1 MSNLETKQAGLHFNT
16 KTFKK
21 YINTCLGDNPVKIKG
36 AHVALASAVENTL
49 ILFFNRLYKYTNKDL
64 SGLKTVTSDIIR
76 KTLKH
81 FDNTD
86 FGEFFNQTV
95 IYKYDKSNVY
105 TKQFCVSE
113 KNCNVL
119 LEQVYNDMK
128 LTDKAKN
135 LLFFMLQKLTNT
147 LIKYG
152 RLFPVYAKKKTL
164 DSRSILSAVD
174 IVFDGELAFK
184 VKTAVEKS
192 VNAVKNCN
200 YKSTLN
206 QYFTKE
212 DWGQPE
218 YKYVK
223 EVENKDGTKT
233 YTVNVLKGKEVLG
246 TAQFSSKGRTE
257 QRAAKDALLK
267 LGVLN
272 ENEEE
277 TSETEDKNDSDSDED
292 SDSDDEEDKK
302 VASKT
307 TKKISDDEE
316 SDEDSDDSDE
326 DDSDESEDEEP
337 KKVAET
343 KKAVKVK
350 TKKAPAKKAPAKKQA
365 RKKVTA
371 KKKVAK

>member
-1 MSNLETKQAGLHFNT
+1 MSNLETKQAGLNFNT

-36 AHVALASAVENTL
+36 AHVALASAIENTL
-49 ILFFNRLYKYTNKDL
+49 ILFFNRLYKYSNKDL
-64 SGLKTVTSDIIR
+64 SGLKTVTSDIIK

-105 TKQFCVSE
+105 TKQFCISE

-147 LIKYG
+147 LIKHA

-164 DSRSILSAVD
+164 DSKSIVSAID

-192 VNAVKNCN
+192 VTAVKNCN

-206 QYFTKE
+206 QYFRKE
-212 DWGQPE
+212 DLGEPV
-218 YKYVK
+218 YKYIK
-223 EVENKDGTKT
+223 EVENKDGTKS
-233 YTVNVLKGKEVLG
+233 YTVNVLKGKEIIG
-246 TAQFSSKGRTE
+246 NATFSSKGRTE
-257 QRAAKDALLK
+257 QRAAKDALIK
-267 LGVLN
+267 LGVLTK
-272 ENEEE
+272 NEEDASDE
-277 TSETEDKNDSDSDED
+277 EEKDDSGSDED
-292 SDSDDEEDKK
+292 SESEEEDNKK

-316 SDEDSDDSDE
+316 SE
-326 DDSDESEDEEP
+326 DDSDEEDSDEESEDEQP

-343 KKAVKVK
+343 KKAAKVN
-350 TKKAPAKKAPAKKQA
+350 TKKTPVKKQT
-365 RKKVTA
+365 KKKTQQ
-371 KKKVAK
+371 KKKVLK